1 MRKLAVRIDD
11 TIYEICDRSVKRV
24 TRNIVIPEST
34 ARFNSKNFQAI
45 ADANLKRYT
54 RCVEDEV
61 DEEQTLRYLLVWQ
74 ENKLYAEVSE
84 AREYNVKENVGWKS
98 VSNKDCSE
106 MWKMIDY
113 KDSSLSRA

>member
-74 ENKLYAEVSE
+74 ENKSYAEVSD
-84 AREYNVKENVGWKS
+84 A
-98 VSNKDCSE
+98 
-106 MWKMIDY
+106 
-113 KDSSLSRA
+113 